1 MYRYSILFQEIHE
14 TGFPDGWYYA
24 HIPAL
29 NLTTHGHGLEGA
41 REAAADLLRLWLEEK
56 RVHGET
62 VPKESTVFYSQI
74 EIPDAVQSLEVL
86 NKRKKA
92 GFIETRS
99 SGYNKVLRL

>member
-14 TGFPDGWYYA
+14 TGFPAGWYYA

-56 RVHGET
+56 RAHGEE

-74 EIPDAVQSLEVL
+74 EIPDAVQSL
-86 NKRKKA
+86 
-92 GFIETRS
+92 
-99 SGYNKVLRL
+99 